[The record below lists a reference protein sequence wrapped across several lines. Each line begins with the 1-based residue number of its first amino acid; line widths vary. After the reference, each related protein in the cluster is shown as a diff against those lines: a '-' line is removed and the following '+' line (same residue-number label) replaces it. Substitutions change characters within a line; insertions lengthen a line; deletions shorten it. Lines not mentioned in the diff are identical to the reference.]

1 MATLAERLRA
11 QFPGASGR
19 SVKQWLGAGRVRVNG
34 TVARDAR
41 TAVVR
46 ADKVT
51 LGPPTVSPARAAR
64 LPLGLR
70 IVHEDETLLVVDK
83 PPGLLTIGT
92 ERERTRTTYRILWDY
107 LAAQRKDGRPY
118 IVHRLDRET
127 SGLLVFAK
135 TTAAKEALQAQ
146 FAAREV
152 DRGYAAV
159 VEGVV
164 RLDTGTLSDRLVED
178 PAHRVRIAWSRGS
191 GRGAGHP
198 ARSAVGR
205 EAITHYRVLDRGRD
219 ATLLEIALGTG
230 RRHQIRVQLAA
241 LGHPV
246 MGDAEHGS
254 PRDPLQRLCL
264 HATRLGFVHP
274 GTREPIR
281 FDSPAPPA
289 FASLARGV

>member
-1 MATLAERLRA
+1 M
-11 QFPGASGR
+11 
-19 SVKQWLGAGRVRVNG
+19 KQWLASGRVRVNG

-41 TAVVR
+41 SDVAGG
-46 ADKVT
+46 AKVT
-51 LGPPTVSPARAAR
+51 LGPPTVAPPRAAR

-107 LAAQRKDGRPY
+107 LAAQRKERRPY

-135 TTAAKEALQAQ
+135 TTTAKAALQAQ
-146 FAAREV
+146 FAARDV
-152 DRGYAAV
+152 DRGYVAV
-159 VEGVV
+159 VEGAV
-164 RLDTGTLSDRLVED
+164 RLDTGTLTDRLVED

-198 ARSAVGR
+198 APSALGR
-205 EAITHYRVLDRGRD
+205 EAITHYRVRERRRD
-219 ATLLEIALGTG
+219 ATLLEIALATG

-246 MGDAEHGS
+246 IGDTEHGS
-254 PRDPLQRLCL
+254 PRDPLKRLCL

-289 FASLARGV
+289 FAQLARGV